1 MLGYW
6 VFAVCYLLTIA
17 YLVYLIDRQRR
28 RIDIVINEYIYDLH
42 KSIDE
47 IWRHI
52 LDKERDDR
60 ELWAKY
66 ILKLQELE
74 DAKEG

>member
-6 VFAVCYLLTIA
+6 VFAVCYLLTIG

-28 RIDIVINEYIYDLH
+28 RIDIVH

-52 LDKERDDR
+52 LDKER
-60 ELWAKY
+60 EY
-66 ILKLQELE
+66 T
-74 DAKEG
+74 KEGKEQ

>member
-6 VFAVCYLLTIA
+6 VFSVCYLLTIA
-17 YLVYLIDRQRR
+17 CLVYLIDRQRR
-28 RIDIVINEYIYDLH
+28 RIDTVINEYIYDLH
-42 KSIDE
+42 MANDE

-52 LDKERDDR
+52 LDKEHD
-60 ELWAKY
+60 
-66 ILKLQELE
+66 